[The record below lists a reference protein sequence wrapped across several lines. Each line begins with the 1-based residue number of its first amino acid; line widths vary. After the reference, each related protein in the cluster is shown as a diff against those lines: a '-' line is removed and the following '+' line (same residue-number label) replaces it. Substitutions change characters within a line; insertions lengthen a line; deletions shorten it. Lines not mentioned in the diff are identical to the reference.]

1 MGKVCRGGYI
11 IEWFI
16 GDHQPRHVHVYT
28 SKRQRVGRLD
38 VDRMVGVEGWTPDRK
53 LVTVIAELKAEG
65 RL

>member
-1 MGKVCRGGYI
+1 MGKVRRSGYI

-28 SKRQRVGRLD
+28 SKRKLIGRFD
-38 VDRMVGVEGWTPDRK
+38 VDQMTGVEGWTPDRK
-53 LVTVIAELKAEG
+53 LIKVITDLKNEG